1 MGISRGQASGRVLEV
16 RCDEHNLIV
25 DFKDGR
31 TISAP
36 LARYPRLLH
45 AMPEQ
50 RTVWEMCGRGYGV
63 HWPDLGE
70 DLSVEG
76 LVRGAP
82 AAK

>member
-1 MGISRGQASGRVLEV
+1 M
-16 RCDEHNLIV
+16 
-25 DFKDGR
+25 DGR

-36 LARYPRLLH
+36 LAWYPRMLH
-45 AMPEQ
+45 AKPEQ
-50 RTVWEMCGRGYGV
+50 RTVWEMCGGGYGV